1 MTKDMTSGSTL
12 RHIINF
18 AVPLCMGMLFQQLY
32 SMVDTMI
39 VGKVLG
45 VQPLAGVGAT
55 GSLNFMIIW
64 FASASV
70 MDSPFRSHRRLVQIR
85 KWN

>member
-39 VGKVLG
+39 VGKVL
-45 VQPLAGVGAT
+45 VCSHWQV
-55 GSLNFMIIW
+55 
-64 FASASV
+64 SV
-70 MDSPFRSHRRLVQIR
+70 PRDL
-85 KWN
+85 

>member
-45 VQPLAGVGAT
+45 VQPLV
-55 GSLNFMIIW
+55 L
-64 FASASV
+64 
-70 MDSPFRSHRRLVQIR
+70 HRHL
-85 KWN
+85 